1 MLLSTCFLFFI
12 LWFCCFT
19 LAKQK
24 KVSAQ
29 SNKLKQCLIETELN
43 LNKLGMTTIKRGD
56 ESNKVGATPIRNSS
70 IKVRDAAPT
79 TISSSPLSSST
90 TVELPITIDNGTTA
104 STSRMFHPYDSLHLK
119 EVNESVGRNKKISQA
134 LNQQTQIDRSK
145 KPGSSREANRH
156 ARRTIT
162 SSTSVGNINQA
173 FSSDYE
179 CFFTV
184 ERPNRWLKD
193 TLKNIYF

>member
-1 MLLSTCFLFFI
+1 
-12 LWFCCFT
+12 
-19 LAKQK
+19 
-24 KVSAQ
+24 
-29 SNKLKQCLIETELN
+29 
-43 LNKLGMTTIKRGD
+43 MTTIKRAD
-56 ESNKVGATPIRNSS
+56 ESNNKVGTTPIRNSS

-90 TVELPITIDNGTTA
+90 TVELPITIDNGATA

-119 EVNESVGRNKKISQA
+119 EVNESMGRKKISQA
-134 LNQQTQIDRSK
+134 LNNQTQIDRSK

-156 ARRTIT
+156 AKHTMT
-162 SSTSVGNINQA
+162 SSASVGNINQA

-184 ERPNRWLKD
+184 ERPNR
-193 TLKNIYF
+193 